1 MVSSK
6 STIEMKQ
13 DQSIDDTYDAEE
25 EYLNE
30 VAGAP
35 ASPKRKDKAGY
46 KRMNSVPTAKEL
58 QAASTP
64 GRQRKNDGTGEMA
77 RRVVAKWGEQVGDE
91 DDDDFHVDL
100 AEKSPRRL
108 VLVAKGGEGYV
119 CMWVEYAGGWVGVGG
134 EAIASDECTC
144 VKSVEV

>member
-6 STIEMKQ
+6 SRSTIEMNQ
-13 DQSIDDTYDAEE
+13 DQSTHDTYDAEE
-25 EYLNE
+25 EYLNT

-58 QAASTP
+58 KAASTP

-91 DDDDFHVDL
+91 DEDSFDVDL
-100 AEKSPRRL
+100 PERSPRR
-108 VLVAKGGEGYV
+108 
-119 CMWVEYAGGWVGVGG
+119 
-134 EAIASDECTC
+134 
-144 VKSVEV
+144 

>member
-6 STIEMKQ
+6 STTGMNHN
-13 DQSIDDTYDAEE
+13 QSTHDTYDAEE

-46 KRMNSVPTAKEL
+46 KRMNSVPTSKEL

-77 RRVVAKWGEQVGDE
+77 RRVVAKWGEQIDE
-91 DDDDFHVDL
+91 EEEDFHVDL
-100 AEKSPRRL
+100 PERSPRR
-108 VLVAKGGEGYV
+108 
-119 CMWVEYAGGWVGVGG
+119 
-134 EAIASDECTC
+134 
-144 VKSVEV
+144 